1 VPEASRDTSSG
12 TFGKKMK
19 TPLRLFLVLAAVQS
33 LAFAGGGSEDV
44 VADLNGWK
52 LRIGGGGGSEAYI
65 ERESN
70 GVHFHG
76 RIKFQQF
83 WDYFLILKEL
93 PRSPDNK
100 PTKIWIVDE
109 NNRNEPN
116 PSYLDPE
123 RALPIL
129 QLMLLTHRANLT
141 SNASEAL
148 EKELNL
154 HSPLPKSLQ
163 PNANF
168 RFIVMTEGAEQ
179 ASGGNGGQR
188 R

>member
-1 VPEASRDTSSG
+1 
-12 TFGKKMK
+12 MN
-19 TPLRLFLVLAAVQS
+19 TPLRLFVVLATLQS

-52 LRIGGGGGSEAYI
+52 LRIGSGGGSEAYI

-93 PRSPDNK
+93 PRSPKNK
-100 PTKIWIVDE
+100 PTKIWIADE
-109 NNRNEPN
+109 NNKSEPN

-123 RALPIL
+123 RAIPIL
-129 QLMLLTHRANLT
+129 QLMLLTHRTNFT
-141 SNASEAL
+141 SDSSEAL

-154 HSPLPKSLQ
+154 HSPLPNSLQ

-168 RFIVMTEGAEQ
+168 RFTVKKEEAE
-179 ASGGNGGQR
+179 SGPR
-188 R
+188 D

>member
-1 VPEASRDTSSG
+1 
-12 TFGKKMK
+12 MK
-19 TPLRLFLVLAAVQS
+19 TLLGLIVIFMSLQS
-33 LAFAGGGSEDV
+33 TAFAGGGSEDV

-52 LRIGGGGGSEAYI
+52 LRIGSGGGSEAYI

-76 RIKFQQF
+76 RIQFQQF

-93 PRSPDNK
+93 PRSPKNK
-100 PTKIWIVDE
+100 PTKIWIADE
-109 NNRNEPN
+109 NNKSEPN
-116 PSYLDPE
+116 PSYLVPE

-129 QLMLLTHRANLT
+129 QLMLLTHRANIT
-141 SNASEAL
+141 SDSSEAL
-148 EKELNL
+148 EKELNT

-168 RFIVMTEGAEQ
+168 RFIVKTEAEQ

>member
-1 VPEASRDTSSG
+1 
-12 TFGKKMK
+12 MK
-19 TPLRLFLVLAAVQS
+19 SLLRVIIIIAALQS
-33 LAFAGGGSEDV
+33 LASAGGGSEDV
-44 VADLNGWK
+44 VAELNGWK

-76 RIKFQQF
+76 KIKFQQF

-93 PRSPDNK
+93 PRSPKNK
-100 PTKIWIVDE
+100 PTKMWIADE
-109 NNRNEPN
+109 NNKSEPN

-129 QLMLLTHRANLT
+129 QLMLLTHRTNIT
-141 SNASEAL
+141 SDSSEAL

-168 RFIVMTEGAEQ
+168 RFTVKTEEAEQ
-179 ASGGNGGQR
+179 AVRGNGG
-188 R
+188 

>member
-1 VPEASRDTSSG
+1 
-12 TFGKKMK
+12 MK
-19 TPLRLFLVLAAVQS
+19 TPLRLLVVLAALQS

-52 LRIGGGGGSEAYI
+52 LRIGSGGGSEAYL

-76 RIKFQQF
+76 CIKFQQF

-93 PRSPDNK
+93 PRSPKNK
-100 PTKIWIVDE
+100 PTKIWIADE
-109 NNRNEPN
+109 NDKSEQN

-129 QLMLLTHRANLT
+129 QLMLLLIAPISQAIRQKPWRRSSTCIHHFPKVSSRMPI
-141 SNASEAL
+141 SG
-148 EKELNL
+148 
-154 HSPLPKSLQ
+154 LP
-163 PNANF
+163 
-168 RFIVMTEGAEQ
+168 
-179 ASGGNGGQR
+179 
-188 R
+188 

>member
-1 VPEASRDTSSG
+1 
-12 TFGKKMK
+12 MK
-19 TPLRLFLVLAAVQS
+19 TPLRLLVVLAALQS
-33 LAFAGGGSEDV
+33 LAFAGGGSEEV

-52 LRIGGGGGSEAYI
+52 LRIGSGGGSEAYL

-76 RIKFQQF
+76 CIKFQQF

-93 PRSPDNK
+93 PRSPKNK
-100 PTKIWIVDE
+100 PTKIWIADE
-109 NNRNEPN
+109 NDKSEQN

-129 QLMLLTHRANLT
+129 QLMLLTHRANIT
-141 SNASEAL
+141 SNSSEAL

-168 RFIVMTEGAEQ
+168 RFTVKTEEAEQ
-179 ASGGNGGQR
+179 AVTPNGP
-188 R
+188 